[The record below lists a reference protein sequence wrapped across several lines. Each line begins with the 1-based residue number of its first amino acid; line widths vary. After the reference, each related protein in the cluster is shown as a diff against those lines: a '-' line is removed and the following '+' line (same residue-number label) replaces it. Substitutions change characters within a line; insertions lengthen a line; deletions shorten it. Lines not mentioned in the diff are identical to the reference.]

1 MPCSRIAHILL
12 TPARTQFKHCSHLV
26 RTLQAPVDIMGV
38 VVGLGSVGTI
48 KRKTSGEE
56 LSRRDVTLVDQVW
69 TQWAGGQG
77 IV

>member
-1 MPCSRIAHILL
+1 
-12 TPARTQFKHCSHLV
+12 
-26 RTLQAPVDIMGV
+26 MGV

-77 IV
+77 KV